1 MIALCTQLT
10 PVGRTK
16 LNIEK
21 TFLVMGAAKTTEN
34 VVYISI
40 TTLLSMVKMFSAAVN
55 SIIAH
60 ICFVSKN
67 KWLRYK
73 MKGVLTIRSFQVL
86 RGLYSLEGNFY
97 TFNLN
102 LNNLPSNTKMLESK

>member
-1 MIALCTQLT
+1 MIVLCTQLT
-10 PVGRTK
+10 PVGRIK
-16 LNIEK
+16 FNIEK
-21 TFLVMGAAKTTEN
+21 TFLVIGAAEN
-34 VVYISI
+34 VVCISI

-73 MKGVLTIRSFQVL
+73 MKGVLTIRTFQVL
-86 RGLYSLEGNFY
+86 RGLYFLEGNFY
-97 TFNLN
+97 ALSLN

>member
-1 MIALCTQLT
+1 
-10 PVGRTK
+10 
-16 LNIEK
+16 
-21 TFLVMGAAKTTEN
+21 MGAAKTTEN
-34 VVYISI
+34 VVYIRI

-73 MKGVLTIRSFQVL
+73 MKGVLAIR
-86 RGLYSLEGNFY
+86 
-97 TFNLN
+97 
-102 LNNLPSNTKMLESK
+102 

>member
-1 MIALCTQLT
+1 MIVLCTQLT
-10 PVGRTK
+10 PVGRIKFT
-16 LNIEK
+16 IEK
-21 TFLVMGAAKTTEN
+21 TFLVIGAAKTTEN
-34 VVYISI
+34 VAYIRI

-73 MKGVLTIRSFQVL
+73 MKG
-86 RGLYSLEGNFY
+86 Y
-97 TFNLN
+97 
-102 LNNLPSNTKMLESK
+102 

>member
-1 MIALCTQLT
+1 MIVLCTKLT
-10 PVGRTK
+10 PVGRIK
-16 LNIEK
+16 FDIEK
-21 TFLVMGAAKTTEN
+21 TFLVIGAAKTTEN

-73 MKGVLTIRSFQVL
+73 MKGVLTIRSFQIL
-86 RGLYSLEGNFY
+86 RGLIF
-97 TFNLN
+97 
-102 LNNLPSNTKMLESK
+102 SKAIFTPIALY